1 MQPARHHGCER
12 TSLPAAARAKESCV
26 AKVLLP
32 TPPFPD
38 STRILWRT
46 LRSLS
51 SISAISVSGPLGA
64 EAQAAWLGHPAQLA
78 ALPACSLCVPG
89 QSAQQDHD
97 MHEVISYI
105 GSLLTGYN
113 QQRN

>member
-1 MQPARHHGCER
+1 MTQHWQ
-12 TSLPAAARAKESCV
+12 TSLLAAARAKASCV

-51 SISAISVSGPLGA
+51 SISAISGSGPFGA

-89 QSAQQDHD
+89 QSAHQDHA
-97 MHEVISYI
+97 MRQVGKES
-105 GSLLTGYN
+105 STC
-113 QQRN
+113 